1 VWRRALAPPCAN
13 EACQCQ
19 RVATCRQQRGMG
31 MRHRAPTGNI
41 PISSLPFSHQ
51 TGKTQSNLCASVHWT
66 FQSYPNVLI
75 GSKKNVSIVRL
86 RTCLVQYTGRRI
98 LSSKLLHRSEN
109 FILYTATPVG
119 EFSPL
124 THNLLIYLFFGERH
138 SPRSPSPI
146 DLGTGEQR
154 EQ

>member
-1 VWRRALAPPCAN
+1 VAPRARPTN

-75 GSKKNVSIVRL
+75 GSPH
-86 RTCLVQYTGRRI
+86 
-98 LSSKLLHRSEN
+98 LSLFAHLFSTVHRSEN
-109 FILYTATPVG
+109 FILKTTTPVG
-119 EFSPL
+119 EFYPL
-124 THNLLIYLFFGERH
+124 HYYTRRRILPSHAQPSYFYSYLFFGERH

-146 DLGTGEQR
+146 DLGTGEQ
-154 EQ
+154 